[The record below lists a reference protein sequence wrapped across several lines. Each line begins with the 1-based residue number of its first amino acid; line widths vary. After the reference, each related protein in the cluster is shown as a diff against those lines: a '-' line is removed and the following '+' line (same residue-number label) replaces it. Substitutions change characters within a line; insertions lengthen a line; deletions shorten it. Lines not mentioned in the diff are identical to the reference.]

1 MASNVQRGPTR
12 MDASD
17 WTRVKKLNG
26 ARGNMLYVYGTPSP
40 MPNPTPYNDVVNPA
54 PITQLGVGKYTEFG
68 ISKIR
73 RPASNYTDY
82 RAAQT
87 ADYVLQ
93 SITAI
98 SASTLTVNKICRCA
112 TSDAIKHNGVCVIC
126 K

>member
-1 MASNVQRGPTR
+1 MASNVQRGPNR

-17 WTRVKKLNG
+17 WTRIKKLNG
-26 ARGNMLYVYGTPSP
+26 ARGNMLYVSGTPSP
-40 MPNPTPYNDVVNPA
+40 APRPTPYKDVVNPP

-82 RAAQT
+82 IASQT
-87 ADYVLQ
+87 VDYVLQ
-93 SITAI
+93 SKATTC
-98 SASTLTVNKICRCA
+98 ASTLTINRICTCG
-112 TSDAIKHNGVCVIC
+112 TSDAIKHNGVCMIC